1 MKKILLLFLLLLV
14 VICSGAQESRI
25 ELSLQQDLRLFTVG
39 DGKGNDPITLNLFSK
54 LEVPFQSF
62 SKSHLSSYISA
73 EYADLKML
81 NYQRYALGIAYVIDK
96 LSGKFGA
103 GAYLDYGKIYREK
116 DRFNS
121 YSLSGE
127 LSYKINNKLK
137 LICTQQLTHRKDL
150 KVLHGTQEY
159 LISGFIGIKYK
170 F

>member
-1 MKKILLLFLLLLV
+1 MKKILLPLLLLV
-14 VICSGAQESRI
+14 IICSEAQESQV

-54 LEVPFQSF
+54 LEVPFRSF
-62 SKSHLSSYISA
+62 SKSHLSTYISA
-73 EYADLKML
+73 EYADLNMF
-81 NYQRYALGIAYVIDK
+81 NYQRYALGVAYIIDK
-96 LSGKFGA
+96 LSGRFGA

-116 DRFNS
+116 NGFNS

-127 LSYKINNKLK
+127 LSFKLNNRLK

-150 KVLHGTQEY
+150 KVLYDTQEY
-159 LISGFIGIKYK
+159 LISGFVGIKYK